1 LPLPTQMFLTFA
13 SGVVAALAARADL
26 RVSPK
31 PTLGSR
37 AFVAYLL
44 YASLVLVPISV
55 YFYVFHGDWYL
66 LYTVDTERV
75 PSALVL
81 VGCLLEVVVGAAGFV
96 TGASLVKSQRDQWA
110 GALVGVTLSMAI
122 GVLPLS
128 RHRLAVVGTYAQF
141 HGDFGHTPYG
151 GALLQ
156 GTVGMGCWMLLG
168 LAFMV
173 YRLGTSAKRTG

>member
-1 LPLPTQMFLTFA
+1 MPLPTQMFLTFA
-13 SGVVAALAARADL
+13 SGVLAALAARAEL

-31 PTLGSR
+31 PTLASR
-37 AFVAYLL
+37 ALFAYLL
-44 YASLVLVPISV
+44 YAGLVLVPISV

-66 LYTVDTERV
+66 LYTVDTARV

-81 VGCLLEVVVGAAGFV
+81 VGCLLEVGVGAAGFAC
-96 TGASLVKSQRDQWA
+96 GASMVRSQRDQWA

-128 RHRLAVVGTYAQF
+128 RHRLAVVGSYAQF
-141 HGDFGHTPYG
+141 HGDFGHAPYG

-156 GTVGMGCWMLLG
+156 GTVSMSCWMLLG
-168 LAFMV
+168 LTFMV
-173 YRLGTSAKRTG
+173 YRLGSSAKRSA